1 MTEEAKAQ
9 CTVDELLDIITFS
22 SGGFTMMPSRDMDE
36 VYPQIFV
43 GDKHSAKS
51 IAKLKR
57 LGITH
62 ILNTALGQDRLH
74 VDSTLETYKDI
85 GAEFKGIEVT
95 DHNSFQLKPFF
106 EESAEFIDKALRSG
120 GKVLIHCCEGASR
133 SATIA
138 IAYLMLHHHM
148 TAQDAVRHIR
158 KHREICPNDGFL
170 QQLCDLNEELYAKG
184 HFKSESGAAA
194 ANTAD

>member
-1 MTEEAKAQ
+1 MS
-9 CTVDELLDIITFS
+9 LS
-22 SGGFTMMPSRDMDE
+22 SCFR
-36 VYPQIFV
+36 
-43 GDKHSAKS
+43 HSAKS

-62 ILNTALGQDRLH
+62 ILNTALGQDKSH

-120 GKVLIHCCEGASR
+120 GKKNMWIIFGNYVYFH
-133 SATIA
+133 
-138 IAYLMLHHHM
+138 
-148 TAQDAVRHIR
+148 
-158 KHREICPNDGFL
+158 N
-170 QQLCDLNEELYAKG
+170 
-184 HFKSESGAAA
+184 
-194 ANTAD
+194 